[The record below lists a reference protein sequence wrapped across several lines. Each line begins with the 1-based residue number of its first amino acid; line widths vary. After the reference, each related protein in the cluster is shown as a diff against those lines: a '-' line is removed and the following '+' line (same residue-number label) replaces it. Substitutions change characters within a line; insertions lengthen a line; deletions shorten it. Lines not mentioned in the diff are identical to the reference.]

1 MVLKGCS
8 LHTLLVKRGVLCIR
22 EAWPFLWLEG
32 LKRGQKPSPQPD
44 IWKLPFLSPIVP
56 MRVANAGVTGVDE
69 KYGGVQAGEKANS
82 NGHLRMPGAPSRGV
96 SLERP
101 TFKVEGKEAEKELR
115 VHSCLMVR

>member
-1 MVLKGCS
+1 
-8 LHTLLVKRGVLCIR
+8 
-22 EAWPFLWLEG
+22 
-32 LKRGQKPSPQPD
+32 
-44 IWKLPFLSPIVP
+44 